1 MKTRND
7 IYELIEQLNV
17 TMDTLEREY
26 NVDQGGCF
34 LTTWVIAKN
43 LYERK
48 IDYRVVVYAYP
59 ESTTRDVR
67 TLVRNEQI
75 CHMCIQT
82 YKMEIGGVD
91 DDLVNEHGLK
101 KIITNL
107 RFEKGVTNIQVS
119 LKDNTITITF
129 DPQKTS
135 TEELIAAF
143 KKIGFTAFLCNPE
156 APVPCPEPVCPAEV
170 APCGE
175 PVCPVEGAPCCN

>member
-1 MKTRND
+1 MKTRDD

-26 NVDQGGCF
+26 DIDRGGCF

-48 IDYRVVVYAYP
+48 IDYKVVVYAYP
-59 ESTTRDVR
+59 DSTTRDVR
-67 TLVRNEQI
+67 TLAKNEQI

-82 YKMEIGGVD
+82 YKLEIGGIE

-107 RFEKGVTNIQVS
+107 T
-119 LKDNTITITF
+119 
-129 DPQKTS
+129 P
-135 TEELIAAF
+135 EELQQLWETSEF
-143 KKIGFTAFLCNPE
+143 NEDGFSKNN
-156 APVPCPEPVCPAEV
+156 
-170 APCGE
+170 
-175 PVCPVEGAPCCN
+175 VEHVVDEIEMVFDMVW

>member
-34 LTTWVIAKN
+34 LTSWVIAKN

-107 RFEKGVTNIQVS
+107 T
-119 LKDNTITITF
+119 
-129 DPQKTS
+129 P
-135 TEELIAAF
+135 EELQELWETGEF
-143 KKIGFTAFLCNPE
+143 NEDGFSKKD
-156 APVPCPEPVCPAEV
+156 
-170 APCGE
+170 
-175 PVCPVEGAPCCN
+175 VEHVIDEIEMTFNMVW